1 MTVPG
6 SFNESDS
13 DDHSSEVALT
23 PSSSDR
29 LSPSHKKPPMV
40 NEVQPRTLEQIT
52 EEANMCL
59 VSHQAFDRED
69 PAFDQL
75 RNRLQ
80 ELSVE
85 HDQALEGRTDVDWSY
100 GPTDS
105 FSSERGSAGVNAQEH
120 EQDNDKVSDPV
131 SYLQMARNGNR
142 ALSRT
147 LIRALPSPIGR
158 SPVSNN
164 SMIGH
169 ISRPYRRY
177 QRKVAKESP
186 SHNNTADSLS
196 VDIKTIPFLKH
207 NGEQDTEQFGKKWS
221 TVKVKSIDDK
231 NGAANSGRA
240 NLNSAGENT
249 VVSSAAPATVS
260 FRARAVKR
268 ASRPAPAELKTFEE
282 VHRQIREQDELT
294 TSIMSAQRQ
303 ENMEEST
310 TSLFNA
316 RESDQDEVTSEHDQS
331 EHPACLNG
339 WLQCSTCAVCI
350 GRNATTPSPVNTA
363 SDRMTP
369 DAHIVASTDHNSHA
383 GYPIGR
389 EGVTISYRP
398 RNSSISEVKGHA
410 NSPVVRNGV
419 SAADHSTLEP
429 RHFVPTVTEHKK
441 QAAIPVAGTKTVHH
455 AACEDYSDS
464 DSDSSPVPNVRKVAH
479 RNKSSDAETA
489 AGFAS
494 SDNTAAPD
502 DSMVD
507 EFLDFASGNFTRDEG
522 FEFLRMCGA
531 NLVAA
536 ISMYRNAR
544 SPDHIRQML
553 RAWVAPLEND
563 ESKATAR
570 LYSERVR
577 HQDEDFVVD
586 SSEKD
591 EYGEVDDSQSIATTM
606 SISEAFMLLDLEA
619 YKSVDEVTLNRSWTQ
634 LTGQNVFHDMQDDFR
649 QAFET
654 VTQYQDDNNCW
665 ELCHNS
671 LVSPWTEKMD
681 KKLVGWKTDEV
692 NIKWTAIAEALSMT
706 VQECKDRF
714 KTLQSPKENAR
725 STKEDQL
732 KEQQKDET
740 AKAPSTRA
748 ASPYTTCWDV
758 PPVEGRHLPR
768 VRSFEGETV
777 YYRPNREHGAE
788 RSARNQAV
796 HSPQSAWSFSEPP
809 TGARAPEA
817 PVPSVYT
824 VTYWATVE
832 SGNSTVHVPIDSNN
846 VSGPEKDIIE
856 DNAGMKKV
864 WKWVQE
870 KGFSDKVS
878 LQDAFDLAKEMH
890 DKEEDDES
898 VIHESRVD
906 TATPRAFSRSRS
918 PRRRRRSPAVQTRGL
933 GSAFQTSRA
942 FSRTFSRSPYSPVA
956 RSLGWSSYAPSQG
969 STKIPI
975 GSIPEENYGD
985 DDGWCS

>member
-1 MTVPG
+1 
-6 SFNESDS
+6 
-13 DDHSSEVALT
+13 
-23 PSSSDR
+23 
-29 LSPSHKKPPMV
+29 MV
-40 NEVQPRTLEQIT
+40 NKVQPRTREQIT

-59 VSHQAFDRED
+59 TSQQAFDRED
-69 PAFDQL
+69 PAFDQS

-85 HDQALEGRTDVDWSY
+85 HDQALEGRTDMDWGY
-100 GPTDS
+100 GPTGA
-105 FSSERGSAGVNAQEH
+105 FGSERGSTGDNAQERD
-120 EQDNDKVSDPV
+120 QDNDQVSEPV
-131 SYLQMARNGNR
+131 SLFQMARNSNR
-142 ALSRT
+142 GLARH
-147 LIRALPSPIGR
+147 LIRALPSPVGR
-158 SPVSNN
+158 FPASNN

-169 ISRPYRRY
+169 ISRPYSRY

-186 SHNNTADSLS
+186 SHKNTANSLS
-196 VDIKTIPFLKH
+196 GDLKTIPFVERD
-207 NGEQDTEQFGKKWS
+207 GEQDTEQFGKKQWS
-221 TVKVKSIDDK
+221 TVKVKSIDNK
-231 NGAANSGRA
+231 NGTANSDRA
-240 NLNSAGENT
+240 NLDSAGENT
-249 VVSSAAPATVS
+249 VVSSVAPATGS

-268 ASRPAPAELKTFEE
+268 ASRPAPPELKTFEE

-303 ENMEEST
+303 ENREEPT
-310 TSLFNA
+310 ASLFDA
-316 RESDQDEVTSEHDQS
+316 PGSDQDEVTSEHDQS
-331 EHPACLNG
+331 EHPAACLNS
-339 WLQCSTCAVCI
+339 WLRYSTCTVCT
-350 GRNATTPSPVNTA
+350 GRNATTPSPVNTE
-363 SDRMTP
+363 SNRMTP
-369 DAHIVASTDHNSHA
+369 EAPFVASTGKDYHT

-389 EGVTISYRP
+389 ESVTTAYRP
-398 RNSSISEVKGHA
+398 RNTAISKVKGHA
-410 NSPVVRNGV
+410 NSPVVENGV
-419 SAADHSTLEP
+419 ATADYSTLEP

-441 QAAIPVAGTKTVHH
+441 QAATPVAGTKTIHR

-464 DSDSSPVPNVRKVAH
+464 DSDPGPVPHVRKVAH

-563 ESKATAR
+563 ESEATAR

-577 HQDEDFVVD
+577 QQDEDFVVD

-591 EYGEVDDSQSIATTM
+591 EYGEADDSRSIATTM
-606 SISEAFMLLDLEA
+606 SIREAFMLLDLEA

-634 LTGQNVFHDMQDDFR
+634 VTGQNVFHDMQDGFR
-649 QAFET
+649 QALET

-665 ELCHNS
+665 ELCRNS

-692 NIKWTAIAEALSMT
+692 KIKWTAIAEALRMT

-725 STKEDQL
+725 STKEAQL
-732 KEQQKDET
+732 KKQQKEET

-748 ASPYTTCWDV
+748 AIPYTTCWDV
-758 PPVEGRHLPR
+758 PPVEGRHFPR
-768 VRSFEGETV
+768 VRCFEDETV
-777 YYRPNREHGAE
+777 YDRPNREHEAE
-788 RSARNQAV
+788 RSARNQTV
-796 HSPQSAWSFSEPP
+796 HSLQSAWNFCELP
-809 TGARAPEA
+809 TGARPAEA
-817 PVPSVYT
+817 PVPSTYT

-832 SGNSTVHVPIDSNN
+832 SGNNTVHVPTDSGN
-846 VSGPEKDIIE
+846 VSGPEKNIIE
-856 DNAGMKKV
+856 GNAGMKKV

-878 LQDAFDLAKEMH
+878 LQDAFDLAKDMH
-890 DKEEDDES
+890 DKKEDDES
-898 VIHESRVD
+898 VVDESQVG

-942 FSRTFSRSPYSPVA
+942 SSRSFSRSPCSPVA
-956 RSLGWSSYAPSQG
+956 CSLGWSSYSHSLG
-969 STKIPI
+969 SPKIPT
-975 GSIPEENYGD
+975 GSIHENYGGA
-985 DDGWCS
+985 DGWVS

>member
-1 MTVPG
+1 
-6 SFNESDS
+6 
-13 DDHSSEVALT
+13 
-23 PSSSDR
+23 
-29 LSPSHKKPPMV
+29 MV
-40 NEVQPRTLEQIT
+40 NEVQPRTLEQIK
-52 EEANMCL
+52 EEAKLCL
-59 VSHQAFDRED
+59 ASQQAFDRED

-75 RNRLQ
+75 KARLQ
-80 ELSVE
+80 ELFVE
-85 HDQALEGRTDVDWSY
+85 YEQALEGRTDVDWNYS
-100 GPTDS
+100 PTGAS
-105 FSSERGSAGVNAQEH
+105 GSERGSTGDNAQEH
-120 EQDNDKVSDPV
+120 DQEHDKVSDLI
-131 SYLQMARNGNR
+131 SYLQMARNGNP

-147 LIRALPSPIGR
+147 PIRALPSPIGR
-158 SPVSNN
+158 FPVSND

-169 ISRPYRRY
+169 ISRPYKRY
-177 QRKVAKESP
+177 QRKVATKSP
-186 SHNNTADSLS
+186 SHTNIADPLP
-196 VDIKTIPFLKH
+196 VDIKPTPFVERD
-207 NGEQDTEQFGKKWS
+207 GDQDTEQFGKKKWS
-221 TVKVKSIDDK
+221 TVKVESIDNK
-231 NGAANSGRA
+231 NGTANSDRA
-240 NLNSAGENT
+240 NLNSVGENT
-249 VVSSAAPATVS
+249 VSSSVAPATVS

-268 ASRPAPAELKTFEE
+268 ASRPAPHELKTFEE

-294 TSIMSAQRQ
+294 TSIMSTQGQ
-303 ENMEEST
+303 ENMEESA

-316 RESDQDEVTSEHDQS
+316 RESGQDEVTSEHDQS
-331 EHPACLNG
+331 EHPACLTG
-339 WLQCSTCAVCI
+339 WLQCSTCAVCT

-363 SDRMTP
+363 SNRMTP
-369 DAHIVASTDHNSHA
+369 EESFVASTGKDYHR

-389 EGVTISYRP
+389 ESVTIAYPP
-398 RNSSISEVKGHA
+398 RNTAISKIKGHA
-410 NSPVVRNGV
+410 NSPAVKNSV
-419 SAADHSTLEP
+419 ATADYSTLEP

-441 QAAIPVAGTKTVHH
+441 QAATPVAGTKTVHR

-464 DSDSSPVPNVRKVAH
+464 DSDPGPVPHVRKVAH

-563 ESKATAR
+563 ESEATAR

-577 HQDEDFVVD
+577 QQDEDFVVD

-591 EYGEVDDSQSIATTM
+591 EYGEADDSRSIATTM

-634 LTGQNVFHDMQDDFR
+634 VTGQNVFHDMQDDFR
-649 QAFET
+649 QALET

-665 ELCHNS
+665 ELCRNS

-692 NIKWTAIAEALSMT
+692 KIKWTAIAEALRMT

-732 KEQQKDET
+732 KKQQKEEI

-768 VRSFEGETV
+768 VRYFEGETV
-777 YYRPNREHGAE
+777 YDRPNREHGAE
-788 RSARNQAV
+788 RSARNQTV
-796 HSPQSAWSFSEPP
+796 HSLQSAWNFCELP
-809 TGARAPEA
+809 TGTRAAEA
-817 PVPSVYT
+817 PVPSTYT

-832 SGNSTVHVPIDSNN
+832 SGNNTVHVPIDSNN
-846 VSGPEKDIIE
+846 VSGPEKLIIE
-856 DNAGMKKV
+856 GNACMKKV

-878 LQDAFDLAKEMH
+878 LQDAFDLAKQMH

-898 VIHESRVD
+898 VIDGSQVS
-906 TATPRAFSRSRS
+906 TATPRAFSRSS
-918 PRRRRRSPAVQTRGL
+918 RRRRRSPAVQTRGL
-933 GSAFQTSRA
+933 GSAFQTPRA
-942 FSRTFSRSPYSPVA
+942 VGRSFSQSPSSSVA
-956 RSLGWSSYAPSQG
+956 RTIGWSSYSPSLG
-969 STKIPI
+969 SPNIPI
-975 GSIPEENYGD
+975 GSIFEGNYGD
-985 DDGWCS
+985 ADGWCS